1 VSDEQ
6 PQPETVEVLETN
18 AVQAAKDQAVS
29 VPLASEHDPGGE
41 PSREAAKY
49 RTRLREVE
57 TERDALVGRVEAL
70 QRAQLEQHITAAGLK
85 PQAVWATG
93 TAVAD
98 LVGDDGQPDPAKIKA
113 AVQAARDELGIAAR
127 PSPRGT
133 AGLHSGSMGPQQPP
147 NRFVDAFKP
156 SGKR

>member
-6 PQPETVEVLETN
+6 PQPESAEPE
-18 AVQAAKDQAVS
+18 QAV
-29 VPLASEHDPGGE
+29 SEHDPGGE

-57 TERDALVGRVEAL
+57 SERDTLVGRVEAL
-70 QRAQLEQHITAAGLK
+70 QRSQLEQHITAAGLK
-85 PQAVWATG
+85 PQAVWANG

-98 LVGDDGQPDPAKIKA
+98 LVGDDGQPDPVKIKA
-113 AVQAARDELGIAAR
+113 AVQAARDELGIAAK

-133 AGLHSGSMGPQQPP
+133 AGLHSGAMGPQQPP

-156 SGKR
+156 PGGR